1 MAKKKRVER
10 AADPARTASALRG
23 FGYDF
28 GPAICDLVDN
38 SIAAEAT
45 HINIKIGFDHNGDPS
60 VTIMDNGHG
69 MDEKQLLNAI
79 MIGSDERVDPNSL
92 GKFGFGLKTA
102 STAFCRD
109 LVVTSKAKGDGQ
121 DILSTSYDLD
131 LIMEEN
137 KWVYDIG
144 GASNDEKDTFESALE
159 SLSALSGES
168 EKHGTLIQW
177 KKVDRLLIKQ
187 DGEEYK
193 NPLSALDTKRENARE
208 RVGLVFHR
216 FLNPKDKRAHQVNI
230 YINGEPVEF
239 WDPFQE
245 HFHKDIKPVTKKTLD
260 VYDHESGKSHEAKIR
275 GFILP
280 LDKELDGWVQ
290 SVHKISLKDQGIYA
304 YRENRLVDG
313 PDWFKI
319 GVKESHIN
327 TLRVE
332 LSFTAESDSAFGVS
346 VTKDKLVFPAGIFE
360 AIQQI
365 VTPLKR
371 EADAKNRAATKLKGK
386 KKAKPGS
393 KIADSVI
400 GNTIKEL
407 DKPNLQQDGKVVTM
421 SNNTGKEVPL
431 TDNKGGPLLSIS
443 VREVQQGAHVVEED
457 TLDDGVLWRP
467 GVSKGESRVELNRS
481 HDWYRKSYVPSLK
494 ESSDTEAVEYLLY
507 ALAVAE
513 LNNTNLLNDEWYD
526 QFRVEVSRNLRKL
539 VKHLPD
545 PALDE

>member
-1 MAKKKRVER
+1 M
-10 AADPARTASALRG
+10 
-23 FGYDF
+23 
-28 GPAICDLVDN
+28 
-38 SIAAEAT
+38 
-45 HINIKIGFDHNGDPS
+45 
-60 VTIMDNGHG
+60 
-69 MDEKQLLNAI
+69 
-79 MIGSDERVDPNSL
+79 
-92 GKFGFGLKTA
+92 
-102 STAFCRD
+102 
-109 LVVTSKAKGDGQ
+109 
-121 DILSTSYDLD
+121 
-131 LIMEEN
+131 
-137 KWVYDIG
+137 
-144 GASNDEKDTFESALE
+144 
-159 SLSALSGES
+159 
-168 EKHGTLIQW
+168 
-177 KKVDRLLIKQ
+177 
-187 DGEEYK
+187 
-193 NPLSALDTKRENARE
+193 
-208 RVGLVFHR
+208 GLVFHR

-230 YINGEPVEF
+230 YINNEPVEF

-245 HFHKDIKPVTKKTLD
+245 HFHKDIEPVTEKTLD
-260 VYDHESGKSHEAKIR
+260 VYDHESGSSHEATIR

-280 LDKELDGWVQ
+280 LDKELEGWVQ

-332 LSFTAESDSAFGVS
+332 LSFTAESDAAFGVS

-360 AIQQI
+360 AISTI
-365 VTPLKR
+365 VQPLKR
-371 EADAKNRAATKLKGK
+371 EADLKYRAATKLKGK

-400 GNTIKEL
+400 GNTLKEL

-421 SNNTGKEVPL
+421 ANNTGKEVPL

-545 PALDE
+545 PSTDE